1 MGGSNMK
8 NTFSEKQLEIL
19 SELGLSRIQATLY
32 LTSLK
37 HGILSVL
44 ELSKIT
50 KINRQQIYAEAEKLV
65 DLGIYELTRK
75 QGRKYIP
82 ANPAKLVKVGE
93 KKIDETEEI
102 LTKLSAILPQFE
114 ALSTPKKNKVIVK
127 YFEGMPKIR
136 EAYEEEW
143 EASKDTE
150 VLSFAGSIDNVFDF
164 FPESYWDKWNKKFI
178 KHNSKS
184 RMLVHNS
191 DIARKTAEYDKQY
204 KRETRWLQNFPLKV
218 NIDVFNDTVL
228 IVSFY
233 DEIAIWAESPMLS
246 QSYRIM
252 FNTLWELAKP
262 FK

>member
-1 MGGSNMK
+1 M
-8 NTFSEKQLEIL
+8 
-19 SELGLSRIQATLY
+19 ELGLSKIQAILY

-50 KINRQQIYAEAEKLV
+50 KISRQQIYAEAEKLV

-82 ANPAKLVKVGE
+82 ANPTKLVKVGE
-93 KKIDETEEI
+93 KKIGETEEV
-102 LTKLSAILPQFE
+102 LAKLSDILPQFE
-114 ALSTPKKNKVIVK
+114 AISTPKKNKVVVK
-127 YFEGMPKIR
+127 YFEGLPKIR
-136 EAYEEEW
+136 EAYEEELG
-143 EASKDTE
+143 ASKNTE
-150 VLSFAGSIDNVFDF
+150 VLSFAGSIDDVFDF
-164 FPESYWDKWNKKFI
+164 FPESYWDKWNKKFV
-178 KHNSKS
+178 KYNSKS
-184 RMLVHNS
+184 RILVHNS

-204 KRETRWLQNFPLKV
+204 NRETRWLQNFPLKV
-218 NIDVFNDTVL
+218 NIDVFNNVVL
-228 IVSFY
+228 VASFY
-233 DEIAIWAESPMLS
+233 DEIAIWVESNVLA

>member
-1 MGGSNMK
+1 MK
-8 NTFSEKQLEIL
+8 NSFNEKQLEIL
-19 SELGLSRIQATLY
+19 SELGFSRIQAILY
-32 LTSLK
+32 LTSLSN
-37 HGILSVL
+37 GVLSVL

-82 ANPAKLVKVGE
+82 ANPAELVKVGK

-114 ALSTPKKNKVIVK
+114 ALSTPKKNKVVVK
-127 YFEGMPKIR
+127 YFEGLPKIR
-136 EAYEEEW
+136 EAYEEEL
-143 EASKDTE
+143 EASKNTE
-150 VLSFAGSIDNVFDF
+150 ILSFAGSIDNIFEF
-164 FPESYWDKWNKKFI
+164 FPEAYWDKWNKKFV
-178 KHNSKS
+178 KYDSRT

-191 DIARKTAEYDKQY
+191 DIARKTAENDKQY
-204 KRETRWLQNFPLKV
+204 KREIRWLENFPMKV
-218 NIDVFNDTVL
+218 NIDVFNNTVL
-228 IVSFY
+228 VVSFY
-233 DEIAIWAESPMLS
+233 DEIAIWIESHVLA

-252 FNTLWELAKP
+252 FNTLWELSKP

>member
-93 KKIDETEEI
+93 KKT
-102 LTKLSAILPQFE
+102 LTIPPADAYGANGQEPIPPNSTLIFEVELVAI
-114 ALSTPKKNKVIVK
+114 KK
-127 YFEGMPKIR
+127 
-136 EAYEEEW
+136 
-143 EASKDTE
+143 
-150 VLSFAGSIDNVFDF
+150 
-164 FPESYWDKWNKKFI
+164 
-178 KHNSKS
+178 
-184 RMLVHNS
+184 
-191 DIARKTAEYDKQY
+191 
-204 KRETRWLQNFPLKV
+204 
-218 NIDVFNDTVL
+218 
-228 IVSFY
+228 
-233 DEIAIWAESPMLS
+233 
-246 QSYRIM
+246 
-252 FNTLWELAKP
+252 
-262 FK
+262 

>member
-1 MGGSNMK
+1 M
-8 NTFSEKQLEIL
+8 
-19 SELGLSRIQATLY
+19 ELGLSKIQAILY

-50 KINRQQIYAEAEKLV
+50 KISRQQIYAEAEKLV

-82 ANPAKLVKVGE
+82 ANPTKLVKVGE
-93 KKIDETEEI
+93 KKIGETEEV
-102 LTKLSAILPQFE
+102 LAKLSDILPQFE
-114 ALSTPKKNKVIVK
+114 AISTPKKNKVVVK
-127 YFEGMPKIR
+127 YFEGLPKIR
-136 EAYEEEW
+136 EAYEEELDV
-143 EASKDTE
+143 SKNTE
-150 VLSFAGSIDNVFDF
+150 VLSFAGSIDDVFGF
-164 FPESYWDKWNKKFI
+164 FPESYWDKWNKKFV
-178 KHNSKS
+178 KYNSKS
-184 RMLVHNS
+184 RILVHNS

-204 KRETRWLQNFPLKV
+204 NRETRWLQNFPLKV
-218 NIDVFNDTVL
+218 NIDVFNNVVL
-228 IVSFY
+228 VASFY
-233 DEIAIWAESPMLS
+233 DEIAIWVESNMLA

>member
-1 MGGSNMK
+1 MK
-8 NTFSEKQLEIL
+8 NCFNEKQFEIL
-19 SELGLSRIQATLY
+19 QELGLSKIQATLY

-44 ELSKIT
+44 ELSKLT

-75 QGRKYIP
+75 QGKKYIP
-82 ANPAKLVKVGE
+82 ANPDKLMKIGK
-93 KKIDETEEI
+93 KKINETENV
-102 LTKLSAILPQFE
+102 LTELSMIIPQLE
-114 ALSTPKKNKVIVK
+114 TLSTLKKNKVVVK

-136 EAYEEEW
+136 EAYEAEL
-143 EASKDTE
+143 EASKNTE
-150 VLSFAGSIDNVFDF
+150 VLSFAGSIDNVFEF
-164 FPESYWDKWNKKFI
+164 FSEAYWDKWNKKFI
-178 KHNSKS
+178 KYESKS

-191 DIARKTAEYDKQY
+191 AVARKTAENDKQY
-204 KRETRWLQNFPLKV
+204 KRETRWLQDFPLKV
-218 NIDVFNDTVL
+218 NIDVFNNTIF
-228 IVSFY
+228 IVSFQ
-233 DEIAIWAESPMLS
+233 DEIAIWIEGHVLA

>member
-1 MGGSNMK
+1 MK
-8 NTFSEKQLEIL
+8 TSFNEKQLEIL
-19 SELGLSRIQATLY
+19 SELGLSKIQAVLY

-44 ELSKIT
+44 ELSKLT
-50 KINRQQIYAEAEKLV
+50 KINRQQIYEEAEKLV
-65 DLGIYELTRK
+65 ELGIYEITRK
-75 QGRKYIP
+75 DRRKYIA
-82 ANPAKLVKVGE
+82 ANPAKLVKVGK

-102 LTKLSAILPQFE
+102 LTKLSSILPQFE
-114 ALSTPKKNKVIVK
+114 ALSTPKKNKVVVK
-127 YFEGMPKIR
+127 YFEGTPKIR
-136 EAYEEEW
+136 GAYEEEL
-143 EASKDTE
+143 EASKNTE
-150 VLSFAGSIDNVFDF
+150 VLSFAGSIDDIFEF

-178 KHNSKS
+178 KHESRS

-191 DIARKTAEYDKQY
+191 EAARKTAEYDKQY

-218 NIDVFNDTVL
+218 NIDVFNHTVL
-228 IVSFY
+228 VVSFY
-233 DEIAIWAESPMLS
+233 DDIAIWIESHMLA

>member
-1 MGGSNMK
+1 MSNPF
-8 NTFSEKQLEIL
+8 NEKQLEVL
-19 SELGLSRIQATLY
+19 MELGLSKIQAILY

-50 KINRQQIYAEAEKLV
+50 KISRQQIYAETEKLV

-82 ANPAKLVKVGE
+82 ANPTKLVKIGK

-114 ALSTPKKNKVIVK
+114 AISTPKKNKVVVK
-127 YFEGMPKIR
+127 YFEGLPKIR
-136 EAYEEEW
+136 EAYEEELG
-143 EASKDTE
+143 ASKNTE
-150 VLSFAGSIDNVFDF
+150 VLSFAGSIDDVFDF
-164 FPESYWDKWNKKFI
+164 FPESYWDKWNKKFV
-178 KHNSKS
+178 KYNSKS
-184 RMLVHNS
+184 RILVHNS

-204 KRETRWLQNFPLKV
+204 NRETRWLQNFPLKV
-218 NIDVFNDTVL
+218 NIDVFNNVVL
-228 IVSFY
+228 VASFY
-233 DEIAIWAESPMLS
+233 DEIAIWVESNVLA